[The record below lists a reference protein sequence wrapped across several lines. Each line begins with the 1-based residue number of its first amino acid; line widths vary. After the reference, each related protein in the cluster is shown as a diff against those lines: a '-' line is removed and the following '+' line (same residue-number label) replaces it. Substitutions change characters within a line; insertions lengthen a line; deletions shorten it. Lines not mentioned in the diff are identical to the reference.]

1 MQGYYKNPEETK
13 KVMTDDG
20 YFLTGDAGF
29 LDSENYLYLTGRKKS
44 LIVTE
49 GGKNVFPEEI
59 EDRFQLYDEV
69 EQILVKGYIKDRKN
83 MTEEIEALFYP
94 SEDLRKNRNNDEIEA
109 RMNEIVHEV
118 NKELQPYMRI
128 TRIRLLD
135 EALEM
140 TSTKKIKR
148 FKVKD

>member
-1 MQGYYKNPEETK
+1 
-13 KVMTDDG
+13 
-20 YFLTGDAGF
+20 
-29 LDSENYLYLTGRKKS
+29 
-44 LIVTE
+44 
-49 GGKNVFPEEI
+49 
-59 EDRFQLYDEV
+59 
-69 EQILVKGYIKDRKN
+69 